1 MQKLGK
7 YLDVK
12 RGPGL
17 PSKFYAK
24 CGNYIRLT
32 LGNFNYPNGGFKQ
45 NDSKED
51 IYYTG
56 PIKSEYILKEGDLIT
71 PLTEQVSGLLGE
83 TALIP
88 ESSKYIQNGDIGLV
102 LPIENKL
109 DKVYCYYLLSSSLVK
124 SQLGNGAQQ
133 TKIRHTSPEKIKEC
147 IAPIPDI
154 TLQKKIG
161 HILFSIDNQIKRNND
176 MVQKL
181 QVLNR
186 YVFDMFF
193 GNDIYNFNNVLS
205 KICKFPSGYA
215 FEPSFYKIDG
225 EYQLVTIKNVNGT
238 FVDNQKINHLSTLP
252 SKMKSYCCLHIGDIL
267 LSLTGNVGRISIN
280 TLDKALLNQRVS
292 KFICDEKYKTYL
304 YLLLNTDYYQEKLK
318 QMANGTSQKNLS
330 PIDIENLRI
339 YIPENIDEFNKIT
352 TRTFERLCKI
362 NIQTAKL
369 KTLKDKLLP
378 LLINQQLV

>member
-1 MQKLGK
+1 MLVKLKDIATFINGRAYLMPELQAEGK
-7 YLDVK
+7 YRIIRVGNFSGKEEWFYSDMELEPDKYCSNGDLLYKWACNFGPEIWKGEKAIFHYHIWKVIPNEEKVDKQYLYYKLALMTPYWLSSTNGSTMVHITKETMEDKIIDLPPINEQKNIAKILASIDAQIERNECVVK
-12 RGPGL
+12 R
-17 PSKFYAK
+17 
-24 CGNYIRLT
+24 
-32 LGNFNYPNGGFKQ
+32 
-45 NDSKED
+45 
-51 IYYTG
+51 
-56 PIKSEYILKEGDLIT
+56 
-71 PLTEQVSGLLGE
+71 
-83 TALIP
+83 
-88 ESSKYIQNGDIGLV
+88 
-102 LPIENKL
+102 
-109 DKVYCYYLLSSSLVK
+109 
-124 SQLGNGAQQ
+124 
-133 TKIRHTSPEKIKEC
+133 
-147 IAPIPDI
+147 
-154 TLQKKIG
+154 
-161 HILFSIDNQIKRNND
+161 
-176 MVQKL
+176 L
-181 QVLNR
+181 QVLYR

-318 QMANGTSQKNLS
+318 QMANGTSQKNLRS
-330 PIDIENLRI
+330 IDIENLRI